1 MKIKNIKGVSE
12 VVSYVLLIIIA
23 VSLSAIVL
31 TFLKNQISN
40 EKAECPDEVSLI
52 IKEYSCDS
60 VNKKINIT
68 FQNKGNFNLDGTY
81 ITYSETSNSLP
92 KDKLKISGGSNE
104 LSSDGFL
111 YFGISLPTRLRPG
124 ENFIGE
130 FIYIDSIKNIQ
141 LIPFINDEKEGLL
154 ICEKRVLTQNID
166 C

>member
-1 MKIKNIKGVSE
+1 MKIENKKGVSE

-52 IKEYSCDS
+52 IKEYSCES
-60 VNKKINIT
+60 NSKINIT

-81 ITYSETSNSLP
+81 ITYSATSNGLP
-92 KDKLKISGGSNE
+92 KDNLKISGGSNE

-124 ENFIGE
+124 ESFMGE
-130 FIYIDSIKNIQ
+130 FIYIDSIKKIQ
-141 LIPFINDEKEGLL
+141 LIPFINDEKNGLL